1 MYTRESVHACIWIIH
16 IVYICLRIYG
26 SITDC
31 LVCKPFLW
39 TLPIRRPIRRIYIYI
54 YIAFLACFCHLYVG
68 PIRGTSARQ
77 NGDFSFSY
85 SLLLL
90 PPPSLTPSPTP
101 GPTPSSPTLIP
112 IPISTPISPTPSPT
126 STPSLL
132 WKLYGGP
139 IRTECG
145 GIPCD
150 QGPPNAQVAI
160 RRVYVARGS
169 MGPWRCKMYNIAFV
183 CACGAVCKMTY
194 PATYPA

>member
-1 MYTRESVHACIWIIH
+1 METV
-16 IVYICLRIYG
+16 
-26 SITDC
+26 
-31 LVCKPFLW
+31 LW
-39 TLPIRRPIRRIYIYI
+39 TPPIWRPIWRLYIYI
-54 YIAFLACFCHLYVG
+54 YIAFFACFCHLYVG

-101 GPTPSSPTLIP
+101 GPTPSSPTLILIP

-126 STPSLL
+126 NTPSLL
-132 WKLYGGP
+132 WNLYGGP
-139 IRTECG
+139 IRRECG

-150 QGPPNAQVAI
+150 HGPPNAQVAI

-169 MGPWRCKMYNIAFV
+169 MGPGVARVLLPVPTRPPKRLV
-183 CACGAVCKMTY
+183 K
-194 PATYPA
+194 

>member
-1 MYTRESVHACIWIIH
+1 MFLYIWIQ
-16 IVYICLRIYG
+16 YRLPCLQTVSLDPTYPA
-26 SITDC
+26 TYPAC
-31 LVCKPFLW
+31 
-39 TLPIRRPIRRIYIYI
+39 I
-54 YIAFLACFCHLYVG
+54 YIAFFACFCHLYVG

-101 GPTPSSPTLIP
+101 GPTPSSPTLILI

-132 WKLYGGP
+132 WNLYGRP
-139 IRTECG
+139 IRRECG

-150 QGPPNAQVAI
+150 HGPPNAQVAI

-169 MGPWRCKMYNIAFV
+169 MGPGAARVLLPVPTRPPRRRLWRCL
-183 CACGAVCKMTY
+183 
-194 PATYPA
+194 

>member
-1 MYTRESVHACIWIIH
+1 MQTVSLDPTYLATYPA
-16 IVYICLRIYG
+16 Y
-26 SITDC
+26 
-31 LVCKPFLW
+31 
-39 TLPIRRPIRRIYIYI
+39 IYIYI
-54 YIAFLACFCHLYVG
+54 YVCGFFACFCHLYVG

-90 PPPSLTPSPTP
+90 PPPSLIPSPTP
-101 GPTPSSPTLIP
+101 GPTPSSPTLILIP

-132 WKLYGGP
+132 WNLYGGP
-139 IRTECG
+139 IRRECG

-150 QGPPNAQVAI
+150 HGPPNAQVAI

-169 MGPWRCKMYNIAFV
+169 MDPGAARVSLPSFV
-183 CACGAVCKMTY
+183 RACGAVCKMTY
-194 PATYPA
+194 PATYPAYIYI